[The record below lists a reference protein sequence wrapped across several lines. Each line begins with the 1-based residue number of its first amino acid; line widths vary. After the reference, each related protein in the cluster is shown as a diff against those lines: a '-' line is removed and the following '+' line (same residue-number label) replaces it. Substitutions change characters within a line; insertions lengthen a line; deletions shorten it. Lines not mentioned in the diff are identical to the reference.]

1 MTFRT
6 NTLPLMI
13 QTFSR
18 NSDNVC
24 ARPMW
29 QFVRA
34 YLIKLTENVPLLEEF
49 GVFAQRVDVTV
60 LFFLQL

>member
-49 GVFAQRVDVTV
+49 GVFAQG
-60 LFFLQL
+60 